1 MLSLQRKKKSFFCT
15 RLTVGDFE
23 MGWASKPR
31 LLCSYLGAPLLRHM
45 DDGNGMHIVNV
56 HSKRREMNLLFG

>member
-31 LLCSYLGAPLLRHM
+31 LLSSAAAAAAAAAHG
-45 DDGNGMHIVNV
+45 
-56 HSKRREMNLLFG
+56 